1 MCVLVSSCASS
12 IHTLFSLQE
21 SSNTKSFKFARQEKK
36 QLLVGRVEGGAR
48 GEERG
53 WLFMQ
58 IIHALGIRASFKKI

>member
-36 QLLVGRVEGGAR
+36 QLLVGRVEGG
-48 GEERG
+48 GEEWG